1 MAKTSF
7 FNKLSVRLSINLAII
22 VLVVSLT
29 NFPWISERLKL
40 NLEWELA
47 EKARVATSLFVET
60 RFFPGGNDLN
70 NGPIA
75 DWVRVADFKHRT
87 VSATE
92 QSINKLY
99 KEKSWLFNEILFDT
113 GQVESLPTATLAL
126 VEEFRKDPEVQEVWD
141 IRTSAKEKMFYYF
154 APVRVEESCL
164 SCHGS
169 ENTFASFEGI
179 PTYTRDQLLG
189 VIGLEMPMFAQ
200 NKMIKMELTL
210 QMVFIVLML
219 TLIAFAVFIFV
230 QRAVEQPLNKLILV
244 AQKYGQGHLDS
255 PFPKI
260 NAPAEIEL
268 MAEQWFAMTE
278 RLKGFYI
285 DLEHQVK
292 ERTAKLKEANRTL
305 EEQKRELEEANKIKS
320 EFLAS
325 VSHELRTP
333 LTSVIAFVE
342 LLLEGIGGPV
352 NEQQRDYLEGALRGS
367 HRLEDSINDLLDM
380 AKIEAGN
387 ASLYPTYFSLEDLVL
402 DLEKRLHSLILT
414 KRIDFRIELAT
425 GPEKIYGDR
434 EKIERILLN
443 LLSNAVKFTPVGGM
457 VSIKAETN
465 DQGLVVQVKDTGL
478 GIKKE
483 DQQYI
488 FDAFRQVDGSTTRAY
503 KGTGLGLAI
512 AKKYVDLHGGFIWV
526 ESDLGKG
533 STFYFTIPKEG
544 IETEVVKD
552 GTEKDFGSG

>member
-1 MAKTSF
+1 
-7 FNKLSVRLSINLAII
+7 
-22 VLVVSLT
+22 
-29 NFPWISERLKL
+29 
-40 NLEWELA
+40 
-47 EKARVATSLFVET
+47 
-60 RFFPGGNDLN
+60 
-70 NGPIA
+70 
-75 DWVRVADFKHRT
+75 
-87 VSATE
+87 
-92 QSINKLY
+92 
-99 KEKSWLFNEILFDT
+99 
-113 GQVESLPTATLAL
+113 
-126 VEEFRKDPEVQEVWD
+126 
-141 IRTSAKEKMFYYF
+141 
-154 APVRVEESCL
+154 
-164 SCHGS
+164 
-169 ENTFASFEGI
+169 
-179 PTYTRDQLLG
+179 
-189 VIGLEMPMFAQ
+189 
-200 NKMIKMELTL
+200 
-210 QMVFIVLML
+210 
-219 TLIAFAVFIFV
+219 
-230 QRAVEQPLNKLILV
+230 
-244 AQKYGQGHLDS
+244 
-255 PFPKI
+255 
-260 NAPAEIEL
+260 
-268 MAEQWFAMTE
+268 
-278 RLKGFYI
+278 
-285 DLEHQVK
+285 
-292 ERTAKLKEANRTL
+292 
-305 EEQKRELEEANKIKS
+305 
-320 EFLAS
+320 
-325 VSHELRTP
+325 
-333 LTSVIAFVE
+333 
-342 LLLEGIGGPV
+342 